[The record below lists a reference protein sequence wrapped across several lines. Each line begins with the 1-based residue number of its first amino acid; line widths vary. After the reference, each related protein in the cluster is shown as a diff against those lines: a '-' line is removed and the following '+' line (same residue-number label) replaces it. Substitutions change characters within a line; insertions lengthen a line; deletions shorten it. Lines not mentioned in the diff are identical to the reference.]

1 MIRYVYASDTG
12 HLLSLQLRVFQFFT
26 RQRKAVSD
34 PLTLALLVARILADD
49 PNDAIALENLAISA
63 DLLD

>member
-1 MIRYVYASDTG
+1 M
-12 HLLSLQLRVFQFFT
+12 
-26 RQRKAVSD
+26 VSD

>member
-1 MIRYVYASDTG
+1 LYQATTAISD
-12 HLLSLQLRVFQFFT
+12 L
-26 RQRKAVSD
+26 
-34 PLTLALLVARILADD
+34 LTLALLVARIFADD